1 MSDKY
6 SPTLLLLNGQ
16 AACHM
21 AQNKW
26 EEAEGVLQEAQDKVI
41 TCLKCTLIS
50 YSTEESV
57 EMCKGL
63 FLNKDEH

>member
-6 SPTLLLLNGQ
+6 SATLLLLNGQ

-26 EEAEGVLQEAQDKVI
+26 EEAEGVLQEALDKVRPLG
-41 TCLKCTLIS
+41 TNTALWHCL
-50 YSTEESV
+50 
-57 EMCKGL
+57 
-63 FLNKDEH
+63 